1 MIDYAFYKNWNI
13 FCQDVGTEHKD
24 VCVCVCVCVT
34 EKSKLN
40 YFWKARK
47 IHSYQLVIA
56 EQIIQVSY
64 NM

>member
-1 MIDYAFYKNWNI
+1 MLFIRT
-13 FCQDVGTEHKD
+13 GTYFVRTLALSTRIAC

-34 EKSKLN
+34 EKSELN

-56 EQIIQVSY
+56 EQIIQGSY